1 MRYLAQIILGLAY
14 ITLIGYIV
22 YLFQNPWRALMLLFI
37 PAILDTLKDND
48 DNPNLG

>member
-22 YLFQNPWRALMLLFI
+22 YLFQNPWWVLMLLFT
-37 PAILDTLKDND
+37 PALLDTIKDND

>member
-22 YLFQNPWRALMLLFI
+22 YLFQNPWWALMLLFT
-37 PAILDTLKDND
+37 PAILDTIKDND
-48 DNPNLG
+48 NNPDVG

>member
-14 ITLIGYIV
+14 LTLIGYIV
-22 YLFQNPWRALMLLFI
+22 YLFQNPWWALMLLFI
-37 PAILDTLKDND
+37 PAILDTIKDND